1 MWEIPTETLLSMD
14 RRGLLPLLPLTR
26 EGRQR
31 EAIEM
36 AIDRLIPKGEEP
48 HHDLLSLVYGFAS
61 LVFEHDDQE
70 WLRWRFSMLYDI
82 LRESPAFQEMAQEG
96 RREGFEQGIKQG
108 RIEAQERRREGFEQG
123 IKQGRIEAQEGRHE
137 GFEQGIKQG
146 RIEAQEGR
154 HEGFEQ
160 GIKQGRIEALNM
172 LRRIVADQVTT
183 RFANAEL
190 TAYAL
195 HILNGIDDVQKLHLM
210 IVNLT
215 IAQTPEAAR
224 HLMTEQ
230 P

>member
-146 RIEAQEGR
+146 RIEA
-154 HEGFEQ
+154 
-160 GIKQGRIEALNM
+160 LNM